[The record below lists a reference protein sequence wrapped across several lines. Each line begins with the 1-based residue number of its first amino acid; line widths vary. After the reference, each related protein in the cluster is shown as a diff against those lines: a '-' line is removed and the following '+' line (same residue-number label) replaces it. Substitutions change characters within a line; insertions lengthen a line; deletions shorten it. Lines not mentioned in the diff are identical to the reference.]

1 MGIKDGVFFFGGG
14 GGGGQLFKGSTSEAA
29 LFVPSEGYRT
39 TRLKECQSVALKW
52 LAMNASLREKKKKKG
67 NKRAA
72 GKRKWEGVRGIVEE
86 EEQWSEK

>member
-1 MGIKDGVFFFGGG
+1 MRNCGDKGWGVFFGGG

-52 LAMNASLREKKKKKG
+52 LAMNASLREKKKKKEIRERLG
-67 NKRAA
+67 RESGRAC
-72 GKRKWEGVRGIVEE
+72 EG
-86 EEQWSEK
+86 

>member
-1 MGIKDGVFFFGGG
+1 MRNCGDKGWGFFDGGG
-14 GGGGQLFKGSTSEAA
+14 EGELFKGSTSEAA

-52 LAMNASLREKKKKKG
+52 LAMNASLREKKK
-67 NKRAA
+67 AA

>member
-1 MGIKDGVFFFGGG
+1 M
-14 GGGGQLFKGSTSEAA
+14 FKGSTSEAA

-52 LAMNASLREKKKKKG
+52 LAMNASLREKKKKK
-67 NKRAA
+67 KKEA

>member
-1 MGIKDGVFFFGGG
+1 MRNCGDKGWVFFYGGG
-14 GGGGQLFKGSTSEAA
+14 GELFKGSTSEAA

-52 LAMNASLREKKKKKG
+52 LAMNASLRERKKKE
-67 NKRAA
+67 A

>member
-1 MGIKDGVFFFGGG
+1 MGIKDGVFLMGGVG
-14 GGGGQLFKGSTSEAA
+14 GELFKGSTSEAA

-52 LAMNASLREKKKKKG
+52 LAMNASLREKKK
-67 NKRAA
+67 AA

>member
-1 MGIKDGVFFFGGG
+1 MGIKDGVFLMGGG
-14 GGGGQLFKGSTSEAA
+14 ELFKGSTSEAA

-52 LAMNASLREKKKKKG
+52 LAMNASLRERKKKE
-67 NKRAA
+67 A

>member
-1 MGIKDGVFFFGGG
+1 MRNCGDKGWGFFDGGG
-14 GGGGQLFKGSTSEAA
+14 EGELFKGSTSEAA

-52 LAMNASLREKKKKKG
+52 LAMNASLRERKKKE
-67 NKRAA
+67 A

>member
-1 MGIKDGVFFFGGG
+1 MGIKDGVFLMGWGGE
-14 GGGGQLFKGSTSEAA
+14 LFKGSTSEAA

-52 LAMNASLREKKKKKG
+52 LAMNASLREKKK
-67 NKRAA
+67 AA